1 MNAFSSNSRA
11 DARFLFVF
19 FVFWTASLVSAQSDC
34 YWPGGAKTATKDN
47 FTACAGGTSQC
58 CRKGNACLSNGLC
71 FNPDNGKVYRGGC
84 TDSKWTTSSC
94 PQYCNS
100 NFANSAVS
108 LMPCPP
114 SAPGVWQ
121 WWCGNDYQN
130 VCGKPNDKTTIFDYP
145 ENGFISAIAGNETI
159 EAVASP
165 PSSTAGVGSV
175 STGTSISTP
184 LTDSCT
190 SAEPNVQGS
199 KKPGVST
206 SVPIAIGVAIGVPLA
221 LLSLTFGILYQRER
235 KRRVLAEQLGFAGQG
250 YTGQKAFHVESK
262 PVYELGSDPPQLD
275 GSPISK

>member
-1 MNAFSSNSRA
+1 MDFVSIRITEKYVHFCSFELRGPGTFNTDGNVNRYTAA
-11 DARFLFVF
+11 DAQIPSGRRAV
-19 FVFWTASLVSAQSDC
+19 VRNTAIAVCIPSSPTRQPL
-34 YWPGGAKTATKDN
+34 TAID
-47 FTACAGGTSQC
+47 
-58 CRKGNACLSNGLC
+58 
-71 FNPDNGKVYRGGC
+71 
-84 TDSKWTTSSC
+84 
-94 PQYCNS
+94 
-100 NFANSAVS
+100 FANTPVS

-175 STGTSISTP
+175 STGTSINTP

-250 YTGQKAFHVESK
+250 YTGQKAFNVESK